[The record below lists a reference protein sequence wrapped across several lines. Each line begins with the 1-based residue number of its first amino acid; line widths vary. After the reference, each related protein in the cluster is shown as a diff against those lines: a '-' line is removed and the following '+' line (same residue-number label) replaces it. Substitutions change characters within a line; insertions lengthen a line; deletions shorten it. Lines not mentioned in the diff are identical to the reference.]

1 MEERHPD
8 LIVAKKDYTP
18 FPISAIGLFK
28 PRDLYL
34 LAGMYLSSSYQRDG
48 NFLHTDITIPQLSSL
63 CRKRSIPTH
72 SERLNPPTI
81 IAKMALK
88 SA

>member
-28 PRDLYL
+28 PRICICLQVCIYHL
-34 LAGMYLSSSYQRDG
+34 LIKGMVIFCTQILLFLSYH
-48 NFLHTDITIPQLSSL
+48 L
-63 CRKRSIPTH
+63 
-72 SERLNPPTI
+72 
-81 IAKMALK
+81 
-88 SA
+88 